1 MLTPVAAGA
10 SPPTAMA
17 DSTTQHASWGAPTP
31 SARPGSASKPD
42 SPRVTSNVPNAGDPT
57 GNAPLDPALPND
69 PKQGGVGGS
78 SPVINPPAGPIGNG
92 NSGNGGKTQSDPGNA
107 GKEDQGPKSP
117 AEGSTE
123 NLPGDPS
130 AHNPDPADPLQNPVD
145 SRPNSVPGFEISKSL
160 VGVNTNP
167 IYHVGSQTLVP
178 GGPAVTIN
186 NVPYA
191 LAPSGNAIAAG
202 TKTVPIQPPPAGT
215 LPDIQIEGKTYQAN
229 KNSQYIVGDQTLRPN
244 GPPAVI
250 DHVTY
255 SIAPSASA
263 IVSSGHT
270 VTLAPSRQDPAAVI
284 IDNQSFSQD
293 TRPRITIHG
302 QEIVAGGPSIT
313 IDHTPYAL
321 ASAGDT
327 LIAGTSAIPLE
338 THAVPQR
345 GGNPTSPNNNS
356 HNDNAGSNDMALI
369 IKNPG
374 SGAASTI
381 PIPHPS
387 SPDQYAENAENAVL
401 TIAGKTYT
409 ADSSSRFIIG
419 SQTLTPGSPAIT
431 VAGTSYSLRSTP
443 QSIPPKQQQT
453 SSPSTQTT
461 PTPYAIFTLK
471 NSTYT
476 CTRNQNCT
484 IASQTLTPNGT
495 ITVGDQTVVYGT
507 NGIDVV
513 KPQTKSAG
521 ESRGKVITSH
531 ISGLT
536 PLEEATRTAAGTG
549 AAEPTGETGKKSD
562 ADAIL
567 REAGA
572 EGVMGLWVVA
582 IVAAMVV

>member
-1 MLTPVAAGA
+1 
-10 SPPTAMA
+10 MA
-17 DSTTQHASWGAPTP
+17 DSTTQHAPWGAPTP

-57 GNAPLDPALPND
+57 GNTPLDPALLNN
-69 PKQGGVGGS
+69 PKQGGVGAS
-78 SPVINPPAGPIGNG
+78 SPVVNPPAGPSGSG
-92 NSGNGGKTQSDPGNA
+92 NSGNGGNTQSDPGNA
-107 GKEDQGPKSP
+107 GGEDQGPKSP
-117 AEGSTE
+117 VEGSTE
-123 NLPGDPS
+123 NHSGDPS

-145 SRPNSVPGFEISKSL
+145 PQPNSVPGFEIGKSV

-191 LAPSGNAIAAG
+191 LAPSGNAMVAG
-202 TKTVPIQPPPAGT
+202 TKTVPIQPPPAGK
-215 LPDIQIEGKTYQAN
+215 LPDIQIGGKTYQAN
-229 KNSQYIVGDQTLRPN
+229 KDSQYIVGDQTLRPN

-263 IVSSGHT
+263 IVSNGHT
-270 VTLAPSRQDPAAVI
+270 ITLAPSRQDPAVVI
-284 IDNQSFSQD
+284 IDNQPFSQD
-293 TRPRITIHG
+293 TQPRITIHG

-313 IDHTPYAL
+313 IDHTPYAI

-338 THAVPQR
+338 THAVPQP
-345 GGNPTSPNNNS
+345 GGNSASPNTNNNNNNNN
-356 HNDNAGSNDMALI
+356 HAGSNDMALI

-374 SGAASTI
+374 SRAASTL
-381 PIPHPS
+381 PIAHPS
-387 SPDQYAENAENAVL
+387 SPNRLAENAIL
-401 TIAGKTYT
+401 TINGKAYT
-409 ADSSSRFIIG
+409 ADSSSHFIIG
-419 SQTLTPGSPAIT
+419 SQTLAPGSPAIT
-431 VAGTSYSLRSTP
+431 VGGTPYSLRPIP
-443 QSIPPKQQQT
+443 QSIPQEQQRTT
-453 SSPSTQTT
+453 SPSPSTQTT
-461 PTPYAIFTLK
+461 PTPYAIFTLN

-495 ITVGDQTVVYGT
+495 ITVGDETVVYGT

-513 KPQTKSAG
+513 KPQTQSAG
-521 ESRGKVITSH
+521 ESRGEVITSH

-536 PLEEATRTAAGTG
+536 PLEEATRTTAGTG
-549 AAEPTGETGKKSD
+549 AAEPTGERGKKSD
-562 ADAIL
+562 AGAIL
-567 REAGA
+567 RGAGA
-572 EGVMGLWVVA
+572 EGVMGLWVAAV
-582 IVAAMVV
+582 VAAMVV